1 MNGAHRDKL
10 ETLREPMTRY
20 DVLDDRT
27 GRLADRTAAP
37 QEGPRR
43 GKPTRRP
50 RRSNARRLRALGWIS
65 AIMTLVVVST
75 SLVAYAEWRHLWGN
89 IQKENVNGLL
99 GKRPPKYNSAM
110 NILLIGSDS
119 RAGSNKKFGQ
129 GIQGARSDTMIL
141 MHISPQRT
149 GATLISFPRDSVVS
163 TVGCQADGMGHL
175 GQQASQQVEM
185 LNATFDSGGAPCTW
199 KTLETLTGIRI
210 DHFIEIDFGGFQSM
224 VNAVGGVTVCL
235 PEAIH
240 DPASKLNLSAGAHH
254 VDGAQALAFVRERHV
269 GLGSDLQRIQ
279 RQQFFMASLAKQVT
293 TSNMLGDP
301 GKLLSLANAATRSL
315 TTDSALDVGTLL
327 KIAESMRGLRASS
340 VNMISVP
347 VVADASD
354 PNRVDWAQPAANV
367 LFNAIKFDNEVHV
380 AKAGKKKATPA
391 MSAQAPKA
399 ANPSHVNV
407 QVLNGTTTAG
417 LAGQTA
423 TALQQRGFNLVGTGN
438 ADNTTHMQSV
448 IQYASAKDLP
458 AVEALSAV
466 LSGVKTELVPSL
478 QPGTLNLVL
487 GSSFK
492 GLKPP
497 SNLTQAYG
505 GISGSTNICKD
516 ASAFSGPDQPSDFA
530 P

>member
-1 MNGAHRDKL
+1 
-10 ETLREPMTRY
+10 MTRY

-50 RRSNARRLRALGWIS
+50 RSSNARRLRVLGWIS

-163 TVGCQADGMGHL
+163 TVACRADGMGHT
-175 GQQASQQVEM
+175 GQQANQQVEM
-185 LNATFDSGGAPCTW
+185 LNETFGSGGAPCTW

-210 DHFIEIDFGGFQSM
+210 DHFIEIDFSGFQSM

-240 DPASKLNLSAGAHH
+240 DPASKLNLSAGVHH

-269 GLGSDLQRIQ
+269 GHGSDLQRIQ
-279 RQQFFMASLAKQVT
+279 RQQFFMASLTKRVT

-301 GKLLSLANAATRSL
+301 GKLLSPGQCRDAFAHHRQRARRRHPAQDRREHARIARKLGQDDLGARRGRCQPTPTGSTGRSLPPMCCSTRSSS
-315 TTDSALDVGTLL
+315 TTR
-327 KIAESMRGLRASS
+327 SMSRRPARKRPHRQRA
-340 VNMISVP
+340 
-347 VVADASD
+347 
-354 PNRVDWAQPAANV
+354 
-367 LFNAIKFDNEVHV
+367 
-380 AKAGKKKATPA
+380 
-391 MSAQAPKA
+391 
-399 ANPSHVNV
+399 PS
-407 QVLNGTTTAG
+407 
-417 LAGQTA
+417 
-423 TALQQRGFNLVGTGN
+423 
-438 ADNTTHMQSV
+438 
-448 IQYASAKDLP
+448 P
-458 AVEALSAV
+458 E
-466 LSGVKTELVPSL
+466 
-478 QPGTLNLVL
+478 
-487 GSSFK
+487 
-492 GLKPP
+492 
-497 SNLTQAYG
+497 G
-505 GISGSTNICKD
+505 G
-516 ASAFSGPDQPSDFA
+516 
-530 P
+530 

>member
-1 MNGAHRDKL
+1 
-10 ETLREPMTRY
+10 MTRY
-20 DVLDDRT
+20 DVLDDRLDDRE
-27 GRLADRTAAP
+27 GRLADHRAAWRD
-37 QEGPRR
+37 GPWR
-43 GKPTRRP
+43 GSRTRRP
-50 RRSNARRLRALGWIS
+50 RTSNARRLRVLGWIS

-119 RAGSNKKFGQ
+119 RAGSNKKFGE

-141 MHISPQRT
+141 MHISPQGT
-149 GATLISFPRDSVVS
+149 GATLISFPRDSEVS
-163 TVGCQADGMGHL
+163 TVACQPDGMGHD
-175 GQQASQQVEM
+175 GQQASRQVEM

-199 KTLETLTGIRI
+199 KTLEALTGIRI

-240 DPASKLNLSAGAHH
+240 DPASKLNLSAGTHH

-279 RQQFFMASLAKQVT
+279 RQQFFLASLAKQVT

-301 GKLLSLANAATRSL
+301 GKLLSLANAATHSL

-327 KIAESMRGLRASS
+327 KIAESMRGLHASS

-347 VVADASD
+347 VVADASN
-354 PNRVDWAQPAANV
+354 PNRVDWAQPASNA
-367 LFNAIKFDNEVHV
+367 LFNAIKFDSAVHV
-380 AKAGKKKATPA
+380 AKAGKKKAGKKKATPA
-391 MSAQAPKA
+391 AAAKAPNA

-407 QVLNGTTTAG
+407 QVLNGTMTAG

-438 ADNTTHMQSV
+438 ASNTAYVQSV

-466 LSGVKTELVPSL
+466 LSSVRTELVPTL

-487 GSSFK
+487 GSSFT
-492 GLKPP
+492 GLKSP